1 MANSYLAPV
10 RTFEAFLMW
19 RNGGDHER
27 RRVQRQHSQVPQ
39 DAGGERPARDR
50 EGGPPG
56 LGGGQA
62 QGQRKIPRQGY
73 GHARRYRL
81 LTRDQRRDRV
91 GVSSA
96 INGMGVPAARGQST
110 VTPLALIGP
119 AHFSISLLTN
129 WPRYSGVAR
138 SSGTITAPSPSSRS
152 FTAGVFIAWTVAWL
166 SVFTT
171 SAGAFFGRKMAF
183 QV

>member
-1 MANSYLAPV
+1 MRILRVGGMASH
-10 RTFEAFLMW
+10 W

-27 RRVQRQHSQVPQ
+27 RRVQHEHSQVSQ
-39 DAGGERPARDR
+39 DAGSERPARDR

-81 LTRDQRRDRV
+81 LTRDQRRDRT
-91 GVSSA
+91 GVSGA
-96 INGMGVPAARGQST
+96 INGMCAPPLASRQST

-152 FTAGVFIAWTVAWL
+152 LTAGVFIAWTVASL
-166 SVFTT
+166 SFLTT
-171 SAGAFFGRKMAF
+171 SAGASFGRKMAF